1 MYPAKDILLQVLS
14 EAAEKNRGLGKTR
27 LVKFFYLA
35 EVEYYR
41 DSGERLTDLKWLFYH
56 YGPYALELEGILAE
70 REFQK
75 TEIKTQDDKD
85 VILFRVAEP
94 VLPYVRRIDAK
105 VSLVIKKI
113 VGQWVD
119 RTLAELLDYVYFE
132 TEPMQRVNKR
142 GEVLDF
148 TTVRKETRTEVV
160 PLTASKEVKR
170 KVDEL
175 RKRIGP
181 TLSRLAE
188 QRSPLR
194 EEGKEYQAAMEAWE
208 EDMGRQ
214 FDPEDLKRISLTI
227 TRPTNNTGEQG
238 N

>member
-1 MYPAKDILLQVLS
+1 MYPAKDILIQVLS
-14 EAAEKNRGLGKTR
+14 EAAEKNKGLGKTR
-27 LVKFFYLA
+27 LVKFLYLT
-35 EVEYYR
+35 EVEHYR
-41 DSGERLTDLKWLFYH
+41 ETAERLTDLKWLFYH

-70 REFQK
+70 REFQRA
-75 TEIKTQDDKD
+75 EIKTQEDKD

-94 VLPYVRRIDAK
+94 MLPYVRRVDAK

-113 VGQWVD
+113 VGQWID

-132 TEPMQRVNKR
+132 TEPMQAVNKR

-148 TTVRKETRTEVV
+148 ATVRMESRTAVV
-160 PLTASKEVKR
+160 PLTASKEVMR

-188 QRSPLR
+188 QRAPLR
-194 EEGKEYQAAMEAWE
+194 EEGKEYQVAMEAWE
-208 EDMGRQ
+208 EDMGKEIH
-214 FDPEDLKRISLTI
+214 PEDLQRISLTV
-227 TRPTNNTGEQG
+227 TKQFNDTGE
-238 N
+238 